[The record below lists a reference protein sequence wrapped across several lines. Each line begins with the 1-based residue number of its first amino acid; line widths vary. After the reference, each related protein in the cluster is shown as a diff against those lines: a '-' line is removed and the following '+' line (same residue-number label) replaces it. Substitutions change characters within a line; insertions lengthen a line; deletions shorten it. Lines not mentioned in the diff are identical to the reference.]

1 MGTKHAPTEMTQ
13 HDVKWKK
20 SSAKSTGVYI
30 GLYVCARCGRETRQI
45 KNFLAGRYSCVTAR
59 RSQRRST
66 DMTKKRLIDPEPG
79 VIMAPTTRRRYD
91 GW

>member
-30 GLYVCARCGRETRQI
+30 GLYVCATCGRETRQI
-45 KNFLAGRYSCVTAR
+45 KNFLGSRVLMCDGQHITKEAR
-59 RSQRRST
+59 
-66 DMTKKRLIDPEPG
+66 
-79 VIMAPTTRRRYD
+79 A
-91 GW
+91 